1 MTTGAVIFDCDGVLV
16 NSEAICQKIEI
27 DCLAE
32 IGLIFEPRKYSDRFL
47 GSGRDEYCA
56 ALDEE
61 HQRRL
66 GRPLPTS
73 VFTTMYER
81 SWVALDLKLAAVAGV
96 EAAVRSINAPIAV
109 ASGSSESSLAKKLS
123 RVGLHDLFAPH
134 IYSADLVERGKPAPD
149 IFLYAA
155 RRLGVAAEKCIAVED
170 SINGILS
177 AVSAGM
183 ITVGFTGRGHCGAGH
198 RGRLKNAGAAHV
210 IDHMDQLLPLLGEIA

>member
-1 MTTGAVIFDCDGVLV
+1 MTTAAVIFDCDGVIV

-32 IGLIFEPRKYSDRFL
+32 IGLAFDPLEYSNRFL
-47 GSGRDEYCA
+47 GSGRNEYYD
-56 ALDEE
+56 ALNQE

-73 VFTTMYER
+73 VFVSMHER
-81 SWVALDLKLAAVAGV
+81 TSVELDLRLAAVAGV
-96 EAAVRSINAPIAV
+96 EAAVRSINIPVAV
-109 ASGSSESSLAKKLS
+109 ASGSSASSLEEKLS
-123 RVGLHDLFAPH
+123 KVGLHDLFAPH

-155 RRLGVAAEKCIAVED
+155 EQLGVAAERCVAVED

-177 AVSAGM
+177 ALRAGM
-183 ITVGFTGRGHCGAGH
+183 ITVGFTGGGHCGTGH
-198 RGRLKNAGAAHV
+198 RDRLKQVGAAHV
-210 IDHMDQLLPLLGEIA
+210 IEHMDQLMPLLSEIA